1 MSIHLV
7 VFAVFAGKAA
17 TLGGRAAAAN
27 RNRQNAGL
35 SGDGG
40 YGGYIPGMCCH
51 LEFSEIPARAI
62 DRSHTVVM
70 VV

>member
-40 YGGYIPGMCCH
+40 YGGYIPGMF
-51 LEFSEIPARAI
+51 LS
-62 DRSHTVVM
+62 S
-70 VV
+70 